1 MIKHVPPST
10 IWAYTG
16 SPFPADSIEEVGP
29 MYKHILLPTDG
40 SALSQV
46 AVDSGLK
53 FAMAVGAKVTGFCV
67 MVDRPPDTFEEYAP
81 VEVNAPA
88 LADVA
93 KQEADVA
100 LKAVADRARMIGVPC
115 ETYSMHHASPHE
127 AIITFATQT
136 ECDLIVMASHGTKG
150 ITGELVGSVTAR
162 VITGCKIPVL
172 VYR

>member
-1 MIKHVPPST
+1 M
-10 IWAYTG
+10 YT
-16 SPFPADSIEEVGP
+16 
-29 MYKHILLPTDG
+29 HILLPTDG

-53 FAMAVGAKVTGFCV
+53 FAKAVGAKVTGFYV
-67 MVDRPPDTFEEYAP
+67 IVERQPESFEEYAP
-81 VEVNAPA
+81 IQVKAPE
-88 LADVA
+88 LADMA
-93 KQEADVA
+93 KQEADRF
-100 LKAVADRARMIGVPC
+100 LKLIADRARLIGVPC

-136 ECDLIVMASHGTKG
+136 GCDLIVMASHGMKG

>member
-1 MIKHVPPST
+1 
-10 IWAYTG
+10 
-16 SPFPADSIEEVGP
+16 

-40 SALSQV
+40 SALSLV

-53 FAMAVGAKVTGFCV
+53 FAKAIGAKVTGFCV
-67 MVDRPPDTFEEYAP
+67 IVERQPDSFEEYAP
-81 VEVNAPA
+81 VQVQAPE

-93 KQEADVA
+93 KQEADKS
-100 LKAVADRARMIGVPC
+100 LKVIADRARLIGVPC
-115 ETYSMHHASPHE
+115 ETYSMHHASPDQ

-136 ECDLIVMASHGTKG
+136 ECDLIVMASHGMKG

>member
-1 MIKHVPPST
+1 M
-10 IWAYTG
+10 YT
-16 SPFPADSIEEVGP
+16 
-29 MYKHILLPTDG
+29 HILLPTDG

-53 FAMAVGAKVTGFCV
+53 FAKAVGAKVTGFYV
-67 MVDRPPDTFEEYAP
+67 IVERQPESFEEYAP
-81 VEVNAPA
+81 VQVKAPE
-88 LADVA
+88 LADMA
-93 KQEADVA
+93 KQEADRF
-100 LKAVADRARMIGVPC
+100 LKLIADRARLIGVPC

-136 ECDLIVMASHGTKG
+136 GCDLIVMASHGMKG
-150 ITGELVGSVTAR
+150 VTGELLGSVTAR

>member
-1 MIKHVPPST
+1 
-10 IWAYTG
+10 
-16 SPFPADSIEEVGP
+16 

-40 SALSQV
+40 SALSLV

-53 FAMAVGAKVTGFCV
+53 FAKAIGAKVTGFYV
-67 MVDRPPDTFEEYAP
+67 IVERQPDSFEEYAP
-81 VEVNAPA
+81 VQVQAPE

-93 KQEADVA
+93 KQEADKS
-100 LKAVADRARMIGVPC
+100 LKVIADRARLIGVPC
-115 ETYSMHHASPHE
+115 ETYSMHHASPDQ

-136 ECDLIVMASHGTKG
+136 ECDLIVMASHGMKG

>member
-1 MIKHVPPST
+1 M
-10 IWAYTG
+10 YTN
-16 SPFPADSIEEVGP
+16 
-29 MYKHILLPTDG
+29 ILLPTDG

-53 FAMAVGAKVTGFCV
+53 FAKAIGAKTTGFYV
-67 MVDRPPDTFEEYAP
+67 IVERQPDSFEEYAP
-81 VEVNAPA
+81 VQVKAPE

-93 KQEADVA
+93 KQDADKY
-100 LKAVADRARMIGVPC
+100 LKAITDRARMIGVPC
-115 ETYSMHHASPHE
+115 ETYSMRHASPHQ

-136 ECDLIVMASHGTKG
+136 DCDLIVMASHGMKG
-150 ITGELVGSVTAR
+150 VTGELVGSVTAR

>member
-1 MIKHVPPST
+1 M
-10 IWAYTG
+10 YT
-16 SPFPADSIEEVGP
+16 
-29 MYKHILLPTDG
+29 HILLPTDG

-53 FAMAVGAKVTGFCV
+53 FAKAVGAKVTGFYV
-67 MVDRPPDTFEEYAP
+67 IVERQPESFEEYAP
-81 VEVNAPA
+81 VQVKAPE
-88 LADVA
+88 LADMA
-93 KQEADVA
+93 KQEADRF
-100 LKAVADRARMIGVPC
+100 LKLIADRARLIGVPC

-136 ECDLIVMASHGTKG
+136 GCDLIVMASHGMKG
-150 ITGELVGSVTAR
+150 VTGELVGSVTAR

>member
-1 MIKHVPPST
+1 M
-10 IWAYTG
+10 YTN
-16 SPFPADSIEEVGP
+16 
-29 MYKHILLPTDG
+29 ILLPTDG

-53 FAMAVGAKVTGFCV
+53 FAKAVGAKVTGFYV
-67 MVDRPPDTFEEYAP
+67 IVERQPESFEEYAP
-81 VEVNAPA
+81 IQVKAPE
-88 LADVA
+88 LADMA
-93 KQEADVA
+93 KLEADRF
-100 LKAVADRARMIGVPC
+100 LKLIADRARLIGVPC

-136 ECDLIVMASHGTKG
+136 GCDLIVMASHGMKG